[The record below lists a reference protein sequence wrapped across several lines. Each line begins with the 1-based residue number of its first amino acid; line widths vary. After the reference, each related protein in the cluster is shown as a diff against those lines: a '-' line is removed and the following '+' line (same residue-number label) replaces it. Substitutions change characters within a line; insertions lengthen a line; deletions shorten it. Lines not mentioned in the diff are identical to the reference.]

1 MSSPIKRCHHH
12 GFTVS
17 DLERSVAFYRD
28 LLGMEL
34 VRISPRRDLPEYD
47 HILGYENVA
56 LTVGLLRHPVD
67 EFLLELIQ
75 YENPKGASRPL
86 ENTFVGASH
95 LAFEV
100 ADVNATYEA
109 LTAAGF
115 GAINPPI
122 DIERNGSVVA
132 RAVYALDPDGISI
145 ELFQEFGD
153 VVAS

>member
-1 MSSPIKRCHHH
+1 MTINRCHHH

-17 DLERSVAFYRD
+17 DLDRSVAFYRD
-28 LLGMEL
+28 LLGLEL
-34 VRISPRRDLPEYD
+34 VRISPRRNLPEYD

-56 LTVGLLRHPVD
+56 LTVGLLRHPAD

-75 YENPKGASRPL
+75 YENPVGTTRDVQNA
-86 ENTFVGASH
+86 FVGASH

-100 ADVNATYEA
+100 EDVQAIYDK
-109 LTAAGF
+109 LIAAGF

-122 DIERNGSVVA
+122 DIERGGSVVA

-153 VVAS
+153 VVNS

>member
-1 MSSPIKRCHHH
+1 MTINRCHHH

-17 DLERSVAFYRD
+17 DLDRSVAFYRD
-28 LLGMEL
+28 LLGLEL
-34 VRISPRRDLPEYD
+34 VRISPRRNLPEYD

-56 LTVGLLRHPVD
+56 LPVGLLRHPAD

-75 YENPKGASRPL
+75 YENPQGTTRDLQNA
-86 ENTFVGASH
+86 FVGASH

-100 ADVNATYEA
+100 SDVQQIYDK
-109 LTAAGF
+109 LIAAGF

-122 DIERNGSVVA
+122 DIERDGSVVA

-153 VVAS
+153 VVNS